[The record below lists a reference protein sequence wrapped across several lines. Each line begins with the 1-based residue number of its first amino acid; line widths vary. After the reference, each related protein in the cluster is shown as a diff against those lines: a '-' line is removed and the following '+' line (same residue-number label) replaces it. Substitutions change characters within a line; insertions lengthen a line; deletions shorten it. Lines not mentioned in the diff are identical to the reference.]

1 LGLDAPFSG
10 HQEKPSVIVLNEYTR
25 GFEAEAVDLRDNQ
38 VLITVAFG
46 SRPKK
51 RTACHRNFKRLG
63 ALLLRCVAE
72 ARK

>member
-1 LGLDAPFSG
+1 LGLDAPLSG
-10 HQEKPSVIVLNEYTR
+10 HQEKPSVIVLNEYAR

-38 VLITVAFG
+38 VLNTAFG
-46 SRPKK
+46 NGRPKK
-51 RTACHRNFKRLG
+51 RMVRHRNFKRLR